1 MRCCCRIGPPVELLA
16 SGCIIFR
23 WQALARKR
31 RLTRGLLFRAGLGGA
46 AMARP
51 VKRMAAVKNFILR
64 GAVATK
70 WVYVVIWKETLGFLL
85 SRFDAFIC

>member
-1 MRCCCRIGPPVELLA
+1 
-16 SGCIIFR
+16 
-23 WQALARKR
+23 
-31 RLTRGLLFRAGLGGA
+31 
-46 AMARP
+46 MARP